1 MSTTEHIEP
10 VGHTEVVE
18 HGAHDAHHAHDE
30 HVPQDGYFVRI
41 ALILAFVTA
50 LETSTYWWGDWFD
63 GNLDRAVVPAL
74 LIMMAIKFFMIAS
87 IFMHLKF
94 DSRVFS
100 WMFYTGLGLA
110 IFVYVVFLATFQ
122 FFQL

>member
-10 VGHTEVVE
+10 VEHAEVVE
-18 HGAHDAHHAHDE
+18 HGAHHGHGHDE
-30 HVPQDGYFVRI
+30 HVPQDSYFIRI

-63 GNLDRAVVPAL
+63 GNLDRVVVPAL
-74 LIMMAIKFFMIAS
+74 LIMMAIKFVMIAS

-94 DSRVFS
+94 DNKIFS

-110 IFVYVVFLATFQ
+110 VFVYLVFLATFQ
-122 FFQL
+122 FFRN